1 MNKKI
6 FRRVTAIFT
15 AVCILM
21 FEMCSLAGNSEIDI
35 KYTPEEQAT
44 IYEEFEILKS
54 LKITGEYENSDFL
67 PYDSIT
73 LGEFYGMVLNIAG
86 ECSVKNIRDIEEV
99 KTAAGL
105 WGKELNESKLDSTV
119 SCADAVK
126 VLLELTGNIYKLERN
141 KKYPTDND
149 YMTEAARVGILDGM
163 KISSGKVLNRITA
176 MQILLNTVDVD
187 FTEVEFYSNG
197 QIRSIKKTERT
208 VIEEYRDIY
217 IIKGTVTQTADAS
230 LYGETEIEEGFIEID
245 GNIYKT
251 KKDYD
256 DLLGYRV
263 EGYAQYVKSDMET
276 LLYLEKSL
284 QQKVIEIDA
293 EDIKTISENL
303 RSITYYQSGKTRT
316 VSILPSLRVIYNG
329 AHLDK
334 FTAKDLLP
342 KIGKL
347 VLIDNNN
354 DGKHEVMCITDY
366 KVFAVASLNSGEETI
381 YGRIPTNGDAEKLY
395 YGDYERV
402 AVYKNGEPVK
412 LSEIKRG
419 DVLSAVR
426 PKSFEARLKIYIS
439 DKTVTGTVQ
448 TIDEEDSVLTVEGS
462 DYKLSEALLSQIV
475 SKNEKYP
482 QLGKDYVFHLDI
494 LGKIVYCDY
503 LKENELSYAFMRE
516 IFEEGSRKKSYQ
528 VRIFTTDGKWYTR
541 ELAEKVRLNGN
552 KIEDEKVFNTIS
564 GESEFTPMLIMFG
577 LNSDGKV
584 VKLETPIVKEG
595 VDEERLISGGKKTRT
610 YKSHL
615 KSLDFYDVNL
625 GADTQLM
632 VVPDD
637 TENEDAYLMM
647 STNILSSNTSYL
659 CTPYNLDKFR
669 VPELV
674 IMHEST
680 NLSNGRFQSEMCVVT
695 KKIGVCTPDGYSVEG
710 LKVNSG
716 SYSDLVITAADG
728 VSFADIKVGDVIS
741 AKFNNK
747 SEAEEIRKW
756 YSSSDGV
763 QYLYPATTDATNQI
777 LSGRVQDVND
787 DRSIVRVECDGK
799 EYCMRT
805 MSGGTAVAFYNYE
818 TNEARTGTFAE
829 VAPGDFIVFKMTEML
844 MNRAVVIENLN
855 YIET

>member
-21 FEMCSLAGNSEIDI
+21 FEMCSLAGNSEIDNQ
-35 KYTPEEQAT
+35 YTLEEQAT
-44 IYEEFEILKS
+44 IYKEFEILKS
-54 LKITGEYENSDFL
+54 LKITGEYENSEFL
-67 PYDSIT
+67 PYESIT
-73 LGEFYGMVLNIAG
+73 LGEFYGLVLNIAG

-334 FTAKDLLP
+334 FTAKDLVP
-342 KIGKL
+342 KIGKI

-366 KVFAVASLNSGEETI
+366 RVFAVASLNTGEETI
-381 YGRIPTNGDAEKLY
+381 CGRIPSNGEAEKFY
-395 YGDYERV
+395 YGDFERI

-412 LSEIKRG
+412 LSEIKRA
-419 DVLSAVR
+419 DVLSVVV

-439 DKTVTGTVQ
+439 DKTVTGSVKS
-448 TIDEEDSVLTVEGS
+448 IDEEEDVLTVEGT
-462 DYKLSEALLSQIV
+462 DYKLSEALLSQIEK
-475 SKNEKYP
+475 KNEKYP
-482 QLGKDYVFHLDI
+482 QLGKDYVFHLDVS
-494 LGKIVYCDY
+494 GEIVYCDY
-503 LKENELSYAFMRE
+503 LKENELSYAFMRKAAE
-516 IFEEGSRKKSYQ
+516 DGTLKKIYQ
-528 VRIFTTDGKWYTR
+528 IRIFTTDGKWYTR
-541 ELAEKVRLNGN
+541 ELAEKIKLNGEKKN
-552 KIEDEKVFNTIS
+552 DEDVYNLIKDEA
-564 GESEFTPMLIMFG
+564 MLIMFG
-577 LNSDGKV
+577 LNSEGKV
-584 VKLETPIVKEG
+584 AKLETPIVKEG
-595 VDEERLISGGKKTRT
+595 VDEERLISGGKKSRT

-695 KKIGVCTPDGYSVEG
+695 KKIGVRNSDGYSVEG

-716 SYSDLVITAADG
+716 SYSNLVITAADG

-844 MNRAVVIENLN
+844 MNRAVVIENLKL
-855 YIET
+855 IET